1 MAPYAPP
8 RLLVREPSSGPPP
21 DEARARVAVPRG
33 GGVVLARDRRAEPA
47 LDLSHGV
54 VAAHTRDGLLQ
65 TRRLGEILSRD
76 GVGELA
82 LERRTGEGSGE
93 EGWVSGMGRDGGAG
107 REGGVRRTTWMAEAG
122 RGGGGGRI
130 FFVVHLL
137 RGRRRVMTHT
147 AQQCEM
153 RRAAGR
159 KNRGRATRRGTG
171 PGAGRGRGG
180 VARAGASRGASG
192 REPSRVFARRV
203 GMGAARASRGAVEN
217 PRTSPTKSEK
227 GAHLEGGEDGVLV
240 VDAVEDFGPV
250 LPVLHGVVVVR
261 RALLGR
267 DEPPRAVRHLREAL
281 PQPLGLMQRPRYR
294 VGALAVRPLDPSRRF
309 PGLRPDDARGAAVEP
324 REPTR
329 STREAPRERGR
340 APRRDPATERAW
352 GRPGRRR
359 DRGGGAR
366 RGTPPSGKSRNDG
379 GRAKRADRRGRHR
392 AASLAALSKASVVS
406 RGRVRR

>member
-1 MAPYAPP
+1 MSGGRRGWP
-8 RLLVREPSSGPPP
+8 RRGGAAGGADLFCRSSSSRSSASDDAHGTAVRDAEGGGA
-21 DEARARVAVPRG
+21 EKTAAARRGGGRGRARVVGAGAWREP
-33 GGVVLARDRRAEPA
+33 ARRAA
-47 LDLSHGV
+47 
-54 VAAHTRDGLLQ
+54 
-65 TRRLGEILSRD
+65 RLGGNRPESSRD
-76 GVGELA
+76 GSGWTPRA
-82 LERRTGEGSGE
+82 RR
-93 EGWVSGMGRDGGAG
+93 AG
-107 REGGVRRTTWMAEAG
+107 RWKTHGRLRR
-122 RGGGGGRI
+122 
-130 FFVVHLL
+130 
-137 RGRRRVMTHT
+137 
-147 AQQCEM
+147 
-153 RRAAGR
+153 
-159 KNRGRATRRGTG
+159 
-171 PGAGRGRGG
+171 
-180 VARAGASRGASG
+180 
-192 REPSRVFARRV
+192 
-203 GMGAARASRGAVEN
+203 
-217 PRTSPTKSEK
+217 KSEK